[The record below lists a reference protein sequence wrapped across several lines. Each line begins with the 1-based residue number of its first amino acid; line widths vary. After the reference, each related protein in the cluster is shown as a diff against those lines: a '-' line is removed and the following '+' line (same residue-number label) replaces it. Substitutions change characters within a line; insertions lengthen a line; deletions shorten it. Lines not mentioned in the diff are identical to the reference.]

1 MRRYI
6 KSDIDPKLKSNVKDI
21 VRQELENIELPEHCL
36 FDSFGDEI
44 RVYVDHPY
52 VSSNPVKNKDFSRNI
67 DAVEI
72 SFWIEY
78 DEPDIS
84 NYVMDVEVN
93 FKVNISDLDS
103 PAFSSLIRKQVD
115 KGLTRLDRKVA
126 TNEKNK
132 RGEGSWKGFQ
142 SAYVR
147 EAFDLGKN
155 PIEDRTNLGTILLDK
170 YILPIEDSLNLATE
184 EDSGYYIWYDDAGE
198 SADRDKSD
206 YESDI
211 ANMVEK
217 SASPKVFQDKYT
229 RYLKKLFKTR
239 R

>member
-78 DEPDIS
+78 DEEVCLYRS
-84 NYVMDVEVN
+84 N
-93 FKVNISDLDS
+93 
-103 PAFSSLIRKQVD
+103 
-115 KGLTRLDRKVA
+115 
-126 TNEKNK
+126 NE
-132 RGEGSWKGFQ
+132 E
-142 SAYVR
+142 Y
-147 EAFDLGKN
+147 
-155 PIEDRTNLGTILLDK
+155 
-170 YILPIEDSLNLATE
+170 
-184 EDSGYYIWYDDAGE
+184 
-198 SADRDKSD
+198 
-206 YESDI
+206 
-211 ANMVEK
+211 
-217 SASPKVFQDKYT
+217 
-229 RYLKKLFKTR
+229 
-239 R
+239 